1 MAKLA
6 LVESDGDEDAGA
18 MQSRDLHDSQVG
30 QKAVERFASVFG
42 GEGMEIRMVR
52 HQQTSVS
59 RC

>member
-30 QKAVERFASVFG
+30 QKLSRFASDFG

>member
-30 QKAVERFASVFG
+30 QKLSRGLPAFLAVKG
-42 GEGMEIRMVR
+42 WK
-52 HQQTSVS
+52 
-59 RC
+59 